1 MPLAALTALAS
12 SRFPPDG
19 GEQESARSTPEISL
33 ATPASSPSDRA
44 IACNEDHEIEAISEP
59 SPGDPAQLHLRV
71 FSDVLARSRK
81 PIKDAAYWRER
92 DRQIVARACETPEA
106 MTAYWLEELATEE
119 VAA

>member
-1 MPLAALTALAS
+1 MPLAELTALANG
-12 SRFPPDG
+12 SRVSPDG
-19 GEQESARSTPEISL
+19 RQPESARQAPEPMPATPE
-33 ATPASSPSDRA
+33 PASGDRA
-44 IACNEDHEIEAISEP
+44 IAGRVDGEVASTEP
-59 SPGDPAQLHLRV
+59 VSADPAQLHLRV
-71 FSDVLARSRK
+71 FADVLARSRK